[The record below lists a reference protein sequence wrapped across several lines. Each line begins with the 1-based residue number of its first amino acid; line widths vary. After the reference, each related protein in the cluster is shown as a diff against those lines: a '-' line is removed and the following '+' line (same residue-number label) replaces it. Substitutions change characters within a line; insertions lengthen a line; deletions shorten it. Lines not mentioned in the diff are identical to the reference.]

1 MRTLRD
7 KWYGRAPF
15 KPEDRGSVPHLPDDP
30 HVLTGVRRAM
40 GVPEGVTNLIV
51 QREAERRCREYNAQW
66 RHHLNDEDVAA
77 LIESGFTGRRLVGLP
92 VFCEY
97 ADLLGRP
104 KLAFAVALRTMR
116 IDSPAGKVGSGND
129 VGGDRIEPRPAFKH
143 RHVDVTRRGHTGRL
157 LCVPPV
163 LPFAGMRQWPQI
175 TTLYGPWADISGITP
190 DTVPAFRRKGFGQ
203 LVLRHAGIAFHAVL
217 LVMNHRSGDS
227 LYSQRIYV
235 RRCKVRQGN

>member
-77 LIESGFTGRRLVGLP
+77 LIESGYLWPLTHTRKGEHGWHAKEPACMPSARDVNMAVLEGRARL
-92 VFCEY
+92 
-97 ADLLGRP
+97 D
-104 KLAFAVALRTMR
+104 AVAPYVVARAYLARR
-116 IDSPAGKVGSGND
+116 GIDSHCPECHGEGELWPSEEVRVLAENWQPDEPPAGEAFQLWDNEECCPLS
-129 VGGDRIEPRPAFKH
+129 PAF
-143 RHVDVTRRGHTGRL
+143 
-157 LCVPPV
+157 PV
-163 LPFAGMRQWPQI
+163 LEEL
-175 TTLYGPWADISGITP
+175 TLYVAN
-190 DTVPAFRRKGFGQ
+190 Q
-203 LVLRHAGIAFHAVL
+203 LP
-217 LVMNHRSGDS
+217 
-227 LYSQRIYV
+227 
-235 RRCKVRQGN
+235 